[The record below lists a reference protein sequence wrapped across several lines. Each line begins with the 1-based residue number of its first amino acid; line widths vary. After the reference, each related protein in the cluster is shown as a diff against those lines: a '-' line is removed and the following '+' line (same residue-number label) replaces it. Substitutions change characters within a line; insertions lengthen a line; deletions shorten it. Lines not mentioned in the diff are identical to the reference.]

1 MIVIGLLLIL
11 LAVAATVIA
20 LTAPA
25 TTAQVIELAALGQVS
40 ASPLAIF
47 LAGAVSIVL
56 LGLGVAM
63 VAGGTRRKAGRR
75 KELRGLRKDQAA
87 AGAAPAK
94 GTTDPKDGDRSR
106 HGGHETTTAGTTTDT
121 TAGTARADTPR
132 SSSRNDDN
140 GATRRPNV

>member
-11 LAVAATVIA
+11 LAVGATVIA

-47 LAGAVSIVL
+47 LAGAVSVVL
-56 LGLGVAM
+56 LGLGVAL
-63 VAGGTRRKAGRR
+63 VAQGTRRKSGRR

-87 AGAAPAK
+87 TATAARSTEP
-94 GTTDPKDGDRSR
+94 GDGDHSR
-106 HGGHETTTAGTTTDT
+106 QGLHETTTTGTT
-121 TAGTARADTPR
+121 GSDTPR
-132 SSSRNDDN
+132 DSNDGS
-140 GATRRPNV
+140 GASGQPNK

>member
-11 LAVAATVIA
+11 LAVGATVIA

-47 LAGAVSIVL
+47 LAGAVSVVL
-56 LGLGVAM
+56 LGLGVAL
-63 VAGGTRRKAGRR
+63 VAQGTRRKAGRR

-87 AGAAPAK
+87 PTTAAGSTEPA
-94 GTTDPKDGDRSR
+94 DGDRNR
-106 HGGHETTTAGTTTDT
+106 HGVHEPPMTDT
-121 TAGTARADTPR
+121 TAGTTGSDTPA
-132 SSSRNDDN
+132 SRNDGS
-140 GATRRPNV
+140 GATERPNA